1 MPWEINKSSR
11 AEIYALWL
19 MTAPFVIY
27 SSSKIYGIYSDLFF
41 VYAKSPANRK
51 WRIVISLFDLI
62 AWSVGVYPVSKV
74 DKPDIESESESLNS
88 NDIISLSFTINHL

>member
-1 MPWEINKSSR
+1 M
-11 AEIYALWL
+11 
-19 MTAPFVIY
+19 VY

-41 VYAKSPANRK
+41 VCAKSPENRK

-74 DKPDIESESESLNS
+74 DKPDIESESES
-88 NDIISLSFTINHL
+88 